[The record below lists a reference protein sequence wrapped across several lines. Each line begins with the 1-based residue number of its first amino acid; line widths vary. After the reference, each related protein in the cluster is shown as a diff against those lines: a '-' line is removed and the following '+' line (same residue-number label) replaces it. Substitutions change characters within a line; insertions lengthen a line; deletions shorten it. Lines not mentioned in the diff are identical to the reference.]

1 MPTITHCIFDMDGLL
16 INTEAVYSEVTQEVL
31 DKYAPGQKFTWDF
44 KSKLMGRIGHESAA
58 MIVEHF
64 KLPMTPE
71 EYIEISAKIQEEKF
85 PLCKPLPGVE
95 RLIKHLYNHKIPMA
109 VATSSLRSKFELKT
123 TSCRELFKLFDYVVC
138 GDDPEIKKGKPSPD
152 IFLTA
157 QKHLGNPPAEN
168 CLVFEDAINGI
179 EAGLAANM
187 HVVWIP
193 DLNLLQ
199 LNGRDNTHGAC
210 RVLESMAHFDPENF
224 ALPAFKGDDHSK
236 PTEVITDRDLA

>member
-1 MPTITHCIFDMDGLL
+1 MP
-16 INTEAVYSEVTQEVL
+16 Q
-31 DKYAPGQKFTWDF
+31 
-44 KSKLMGRIGHESAA
+44 SAA

-187 HVVWIP
+187 HVS
-193 DLNLLQ
+193 D
-199 LNGRDNTHGAC
+199 
-210 RVLESMAHFDPENF
+210 VLFEKSAYI
-224 ALPAFKGDDHSK
+224 S
-236 PTEVITDRDLA
+236 TEGICIHEF